1 MNFKIS
7 EMIKKKKCIC
17 LFTKKT
23 LSHAAQRKYSLS
35 LEANN
40 FLEAAVGAVGAVGA
54 DKPSPSSHKKFIRHS
69 VTPKGESQQSAKGIP
84 GIATKFI
91 ASKELGG
98 DLTHPSLYGRGN

>member
-1 MNFKIS
+1 M
-7 EMIKKKKCIC
+7 
-17 LFTKKT
+17 KKT
-23 LSHAAQRKYSLS
+23 LSHATQRKYSLS

-40 FLEAAVGAVGAVGA
+40 FLEAAVGAVGA

-98 DLTHPSLYGRGN
+98 DLTHPSLHRRGS